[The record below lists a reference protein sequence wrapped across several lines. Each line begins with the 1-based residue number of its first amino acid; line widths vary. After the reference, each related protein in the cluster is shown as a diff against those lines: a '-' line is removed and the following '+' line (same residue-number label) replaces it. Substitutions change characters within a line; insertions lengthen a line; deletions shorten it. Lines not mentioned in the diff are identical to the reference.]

1 MARHADLLNMSFVR
15 SADDVADL
23 LEQLSE
29 LDATSKDV
37 TLKIETVG
45 GFEQL
50 PMMLLAAMRW
60 QDSGVSRAWD
70 GAVAASSAARMIGAG
85 GRARRKRC
93 ALWNSSADV
102 FGGTRRTPPTRF
114 EEWSLMDLNPLNKA
128 FDENGKPK
136 PGVNKFLDHVLRIQQ
151 PWVVKALKRERAQH
165 PKETPAQ
172 IAKRAEKLYLRSVT
186 VGGGAVGATAAVP
199 GIGTIASLGLSSAAV
214 AGYLEATA
222 LYAQAM
228 AELHGVEPKDEQ
240 QNRTMIMA
248 LMLGEDGSALMGQLL
263 SSSSASKSLTSKW
276 GLMLGKSPD
285 SSQRFD
291 VGRSIR
297 NMFVK
302 RFLARQSGAVLGR
315 ALPFGLGAVVGG
327 GANLAMARQVIKASR
342 EAFGDFPDEFPPN
355 LALGERAE
363 KFEDGSPD
371 GDRKELESDAKGRK
385 KRK

>member
-1 MARHADLLNMSFVR
+1 
-15 SADDVADL
+15 
-23 LEQLSE
+23 
-29 LDATSKDV
+29 
-37 TLKIETVG
+37 
-45 GFEQL
+45 
-50 PMMLLAAMRW
+50 
-60 QDSGVSRAWD
+60 
-70 GAVAASSAARMIGAG
+70 
-85 GRARRKRC
+85 
-93 ALWNSSADV
+93 
-102 FGGTRRTPPTRF
+102 
-114 EEWSLMDLNPLNKA
+114 
-128 FDENGKPK
+128 
-136 PGVNKFLDHVLRIQQ
+136 
-151 PWVVKALKRERAQH
+151 
-165 PKETPAQ
+165 
-172 IAKRAEKLYLRSVT
+172 
-186 VGGGAVGATAAVP
+186 
-199 GIGTIASLGLSSAAV
+199 
-214 AGYLEATA
+214 
-222 LYAQAM
+222 
-228 AELHGVEPKDEQ
+228 
-240 QNRTMIMA
+240 MA

-302 RFLARQSGAVLGR
+302 RFLARQSGAVRGR